1 MKTNN
6 MHFFQHIRNYLCDY
20 LVVRRKMSDQTVR
33 TYRQSLNQL
42 RQYLKDE
49 RGISFTD
56 MDFSCFTRDSIYGF
70 LVWLGNT
77 KNCSVQTLNLRLAA
91 IKSFLRYCSEEDIDL
106 TAVYLKVAT
115 IHSFKGTKKPCVE
128 YLVQSQLKTLFSLP
142 DVKTRNGRRDRFFI
156 IFAYETGARMQ
167 ELLNLK
173 LGDIIRTE
181 AFVKVRIFGKGS
193 KVRYVPLVQSA
204 VKHLDAYIKEFHPF
218 STKSEEFLFYTIHN
232 HQNTQMTP
240 GTVDYML
247 KKYARSAYDTDED
260 FPKNLHAH
268 MLRHSVAMA
277 MYKKGIPISYIK
289 DFLGHSSLDTTA
301 IYSYADDETIVKAL
315 ESVDHES
322 SNNKGKAT
330 KNWKGQEKELLKFCG
345 LS

>member
-1 MKTNN
+1 MKNN
-6 MHFFQHIRNYLCDY
+6 NIHFFQHIRNYLCDY

-49 RGISFTD
+49 RDISFTD

-70 LVWLGNT
+70 LVWLRNT
-77 KNCSVQTLNLRLAA
+77 KTCSVQTLNLRLAA
-91 IKSFLRYCSEEDIDL
+91 IKSFLRYCSEEDIEL
-106 TAVYLKVAT
+106 TAVYLEVAT

-128 YLVQSQLKTLFSLP
+128 YLIQSQLKTLFSLP
-142 DVKTRNGRRDRFFI
+142 DIKTRNGRRDRFFI

-181 AFVKVRIFGKGS
+181 TFVKVRIFGKGS
-193 KVRYVPLVQSA
+193 KVRYVPLMQSA
-204 VKHLDAYIKEFHPF
+204 VKHLDAYIKEFHPV
-218 STKSEEFLFYTIHN
+218 SKSEEFLFYTIHN
-232 HQNTQMTP
+232 HRNTQMTP

-247 KKYARSAYDTDED
+247 KKYAKCAYDSDED

-301 IYSYADDETIVKAL
+301 IYSYADDETIAKAL
-315 ESVDHES
+315 ESVDHEP
-322 SNNKGKAT
+322 SNDKGKAI